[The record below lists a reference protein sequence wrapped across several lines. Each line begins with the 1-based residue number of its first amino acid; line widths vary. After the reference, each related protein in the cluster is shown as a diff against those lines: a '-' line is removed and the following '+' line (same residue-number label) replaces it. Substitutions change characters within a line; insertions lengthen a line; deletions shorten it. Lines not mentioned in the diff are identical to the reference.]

1 MIRNRNKVTLVLK
14 VLVFILLVAGLAR
27 FIVWQPYIIPSS
39 SMEPTLVPGDRILV
53 NRLAYRFWAPNRG
66 DIVVF
71 AYPLDPR
78 RTFVKR
84 IIALEG
90 ETVELRDNQVYI
102 NGQVLKEEYLK
113 AGDYPPYGPEAVPKD
128 KVLVLGDNRRQSGDS
143 RDWGLLP
150 KSDLIGKAWIIYYP
164 VQRFRSFW

>member
-1 MIRNRNKVTLVLK
+1 MFRNRIRISILVTVIVCILIIVGLVRFF
-14 VLVFILLVAGLAR
+14 VL
-27 FIVWQPYIIPSS
+27 QPYIIPSS
-39 SMEPTLVPGDRILV
+39 SMEPSLVPGDRIIV

-71 AYPLDPR
+71 AYPLDPK

-90 ETVELRDNQVYI
+90 ETVELRDNQVFI
-102 NGQVLKEEYLK
+102 NGQNLKESYLK
-113 AGDYPPYGPEAVPKD
+113 AGDYPPYGPETIPTD

-150 KSDLIGKAWIIYYP
+150 KSDLIGKVWFIYYP
-164 VQRFRSFW
+164 FTHIKSF

>member
-1 MIRNRNKVTLVLK
+1 MIRNRFRISLLVKVIGCIILILA
-14 VLVFILLVAGLAR
+14 LARIFIL
-27 FIVWQPYIIPSS
+27 QPYIIPSP

-71 AYPLDPR
+71 SYPLDPK

-90 ETVELRDNQVYI
+90 ETVELRDNQVFI
-102 NGQVLKEEYLK
+102 NGQNFKESYLK
-113 AGDYPPYGPEAVPKD
+113 AGDYPPYGPETIPQD

-150 KSDLIGKAWIIYYP
+150 KSDLIGKVWLIYYP
-164 VQRFRSFW
+164 FMRIKSF

>member
-1 MIRNRNKVTLVLK
+1 MIRNRNRISLLVK
-14 VLVFILLVAGLAR
+14 VLLSIILILALARIFIL
-27 FIVWQPYIIPSS
+27 QPYIIPSP

-71 AYPLDPR
+71 SYPPDPK
-78 RTFVKR
+78 RTLVKR

-90 ETVELRDNQVYI
+90 ETVELHDNQVFI
-102 NGQVLKEEYLK
+102 NGQNLKESYLK
-113 AGDYPPYGPEAVPKD
+113 AGDYPPYGPETIPRD

-150 KSDLIGKAWIIYYP
+150 KSDLIGKVWLIYYP
-164 VQRFRSFW
+164 FMRIKSF